1 MNAIIDPDLQSAK
14 ALVGVAGA
22 EFGYLA
28 LKSVVTPSLNE
39 SLTGLPEA
47 AGPVRL
53 LPASSELVS
62 TVATAKVAALMTI
75 FQTISPLTRSLGAVQ
90 TLKRLTSADMNRS
103 EYKLS
108 GHRLRTLPAVAALH
122 SLPYVGVDQIRAID
136 DVIERAMHEAFDK
149 NPNHES
155 LEIIWQTALAAL
167 IRNSHNWQT
176 ISFSETTIRY
186 AWWTCMRYL
195 DGETLLFYAALAA
208 YQFLLSYEQALSAPV
223 AQRSPTTMQ
232 AVRDGFAAIK
242 HHGKY
247 QQDFWFNKLSRLY
260 HDRRNLHEMLPQQ
273 SEIVLALP
281 KYMEEENQQ
290 VARFFLLSRLHGHQI
305 LDKERAKYAHSPY
318 FSESALS
325 NPAASLAFGFNR
337 VASSKLWSGMTQR
350 ANLKSPPSP
359 RSPIKALQNY
369 ADQILHDMPSDEV
382 PGIADSG
389 DLSIALETV
398 PFSGFDEIG
407 AFDKTPSLNI
417 EQLLK
422 EIPTDI
428 TSAIAF
434 LCENTLPI
442 AREYVRKFGGTDSD
456 EGIKNAAIKA
466 LQNDP
471 GAVAK
476 LEGAVDQ
483 LLQLKKTRCV
493 SRPPD
498 GQGKAQPA
506 KFAPSAELVRYW
518 SRAMHAYTKESR
530 SPLAKRGIDFLSGQ
544 SEESIKSAFTERL
557 SGLFGLLGYRQ
568 QHGLDDYNP
577 LEAQGRF
584 SVPIQHEILDSFVIT
599 LDEFGTFTSL
609 LRQELREH
617 LASNGEIAGDWGKL
631 VLEDGAMV
639 LRTIKL
645 APSEA
650 TKLSP
655 LKILK
660 A

>member
-1 MNAIIDPDLQSAK
+1 MSAIVDPVLQSAK
-14 ALVGVAGA
+14 ALVGVSGA

-53 LPASSELVS
+53 LPASNELVD

-90 TLKRLTSADMNRS
+90 TLQRLTLADMNRS
-103 EYKLS
+103 KYELS

-122 SLPYVGVDQIRAID
+122 SLPYVGVDQIRGID
-136 DVIERAMHEAFDK
+136 DVIEGAMHEAFDK

-167 IRNSHNWQT
+167 IRNSHNWKT

-186 AWWTCMRYL
+186 AWWTCTRYL
-195 DGETLLFYAALAA
+195 DGETMLFYAALAA
-208 YQFLLSYEQALSAPV
+208 YQFLLSYEQALSTPV
-223 AQRSPTTMQ
+223 AGRSPKTMQ
-232 AVRDGFAAIK
+232 AVREGFAAIK

-247 QQDFWFNKLSRLY
+247 QQDFWFNRLSRLY

-281 KYMEEENQQ
+281 KYMEENQQ

-305 LDKERAKYAHSPY
+305 LNKESAKYIHSPY

-325 NPAASLAFGFNR
+325 NPAALLAFRFNR

-350 ANLKSPPSP
+350 ADLKSPTGPTN
-359 RSPIKALQNY
+359 PIKALQGY
-369 ADQILHDMPSDEV
+369 ADQILHDVPSDEV
-382 PGIADSG
+382 PGVADSD
-389 DLSIALETV
+389 DLNIALETV

-407 AFDKTPSLNI
+407 AFDKVPSLNI

-422 EIPTDI
+422 EIPTDL

-442 AREYVRKFGGTDSD
+442 AREFVRKFGGADSD

-466 LQNDP
+466 LQNDS
-471 GAVAK
+471 GAVTK

-483 LLQLKKTRCV
+483 LLQLKKIRYV
-493 SRPPD
+493 SRHPD
-498 GQGKAQPA
+498 GQREARTA
-506 KFAPSAELVRYW
+506 KFAPSTELVRYW
-518 SRAMHAYTKESR
+518 SRAMRAYTKENG
-530 SPLAKRGIDFLSGQ
+530 SPLAKRGIDFLSSQ
-544 SEESIKSAFTERL
+544 SDESIKSAFTDRL

-568 QHGLDDYNP
+568 QHGLENYNP
-577 LEAQGRF
+577 LETEERF
-584 SVPIQHEILDSFVIT
+584 TVPIQHEILDSFVIT
-599 LDEFGTFTSL
+599 LDEFGAFISL

-617 LASNGEIAGDWGKL
+617 LARNGEIAGDWGRL
-631 VLEDGAMV
+631 LLDDGAMV
-639 LRTIKL
+639 LRTNKV